1 MTRMLKDG
9 VILSK
14 TVKEKLS
21 VKDVQFMTYLET
33 RNKNVEKRY

>member
-9 VILSK
+9 VIIPK

-21 VKDVQFMTYLET
+21 VKDVKFMTYLET
-33 RNKNVEKRY
+33 RNKNAEKRY

>member
-9 VILSK
+9 VIIPK

-21 VKDVQFMTYLET
+21 VKDVGFLIYLET
-33 RNKNVEKRY
+33 K